1 MMAVGLL
8 MRAAQGGAL
17 TLPPDL
23 FYQLMTL
30 HGAGMVGAAGLA
42 GFSVMWFFL
51 NRYVELSR
59 AMFVAFLAVFL
70 IGVVIIIWSIMIA
83 GFGGAWTFLFP
94 LPVKSGSV
102 WTAQAAIMFL
112 SGLLLVGTAF
122 LIGYL
127 DVGRALIKKF
137 GSLGN
142 AIGWPAL
149 FGDATPPRP
158 QWSPARP

>member
-1 MMAVGLL
+1 

-83 GFGGAWTFLFP
+83 GFGG
-94 LPVKSGSV
+94 
-102 WTAQAAIMFL
+102 
-112 SGLLLVGTAF
+112 
-122 LIGYL
+122 
-127 DVGRALIKKF
+127 
-137 GSLGN
+137 LG
-142 AIGWPAL
+142 PSC
-149 FGDATPPRP
+149 FRCP
-158 QWSPARP
+158 